1 MKTKKGTP
9 MGLAVGTVAP
19 RFELPAKPGDVVNV
33 GALFGSEKVV
43 LLFFPLA
50 FSSVCTEEMCH
61 FRDSWAEWSA
71 LGCKVFGVS
80 IDSPF
85 VVDKFRA
92 ELNVPFPILSD
103 FNKTVAASYDA
114 LHADL
119 MGLKGVTKRAAYV
132 IGSDGK
138 IAYAWEAE
146 IPKTQVDFA
155 AIKAAVAAAK

>member
-1 MKTKKGTP
+1 MALT
-9 MGLAVGTVAP
+9 VGTVAP
-19 RFELPAKPGDVVNV
+19 KFELPAKPGEPVDV
-33 GALFGSEKVV
+33 GAVLGREKVV
-43 LLFFPLA
+43 ILFFPLA

-61 FRDSWAEWSA
+61 FRDNWGEWSS
-71 LGCKVFGVS
+71 LGCRVFGVS

-132 IGSDGK
+132 VGTDGK

-155 AIKAAVAAAK
+155 AIKSAVAAAR

>member
-1 MKTKKGTP
+1 MA
-9 MGLAVGTVAP
+9 LSVGSSAP
-19 RFELPAKPGDVVNV
+19 SFKLPCKPGEEVDV
-33 GALFGSEKVV
+33 GAHLGKEKV
-43 LLFFPLA
+43 LILFFPLA

-61 FRDSWAEWSA
+61 FRDHWTQWGA

-85 VVDKFRA
+85 VTDRFRT
-92 ELNVPFPILSD
+92 ELSIPFPILSD

-132 IGSDGK
+132 VGSDGK

-146 IPKTQVDFA
+146 IPKTQVDFN
-155 AIKAAVAAAK
+155 AIQAAVTSAR

>member
-1 MKTKKGTP
+1 MALT
-9 MGLAVGTVAP
+9 VGTVAP
-19 RFELPAKPGDVVNV
+19 KFELPAKPGEPVDV
-33 GALFGSEKVV
+33 GAILGREKVV
-43 LLFFPLA
+43 ILFFPLA

-61 FRDSWAEWSA
+61 FRDNWGEWSS
-71 LGCKVFGVS
+71 LGCRVFGVS

-132 IGSDGK
+132 VGTDGK

-155 AIKAAVAAAK
+155 AIKSAVAAAR

>member
-1 MKTKKGTP
+1 MSLP
-9 MGLAVGTVAP
+9 VGTVAP
-19 RFELPAKPGDVVNV
+19 SFKLPAKPGEEVDV
-33 GALFGSEKVV
+33 GASLGHEKVV

-50 FSSVCTEEMCH
+50 FSSVCTEEMCT
-61 FRDSWAEWSA
+61 FRDDWSSWSA

-85 VVDKFRA
+85 VTDKFRT
-92 ELNVPFPILSD
+92 ELGLPFPILSD
-103 FNKTVAASYDA
+103 FNKTVSASYDA

-132 IGSDGK
+132 IGIDGR

-146 IPKTQVDFA
+146 IPKTQVDFQ
-155 AIKAAVAAAK
+155 AIAAAVRAAR

>member
-1 MKTKKGTP
+1 MPLTTGT
-9 MGLAVGTVAP
+9 AAP
-19 RFELPAKPGDVVNV
+19 SFKLPCKPGEEVDV
-33 GALFGSEKVV
+33 GAALGQEKVV

-61 FRDSWAEWSA
+61 FRDHWAQWSS
-71 LGCKVFGVS
+71 LGCNVYGIS

-85 VVDKFRA
+85 VTDKFRS
-92 ELNVPFPILSD
+92 ELGIPFPILSD
-103 FNKTVAASYDA
+103 FNKTVSASYDA

-132 IGSDGK
+132 IGSDGR

-155 AIKAAVAAAK
+155 AIQAAVSACR

>member
-1 MKTKKGTP
+1 MS
-9 MGLAVGTVAP
+9 LSVGSAAP
-19 RFELPAKPGDVVNV
+19 SFKLPAKPGEEVDV
-33 GALFGSEKVV
+33 GACLGKEKVV

-50 FSSVCTEEMCH
+50 FSSVCTEEMCS
-61 FRDSWAEWSA
+61 FRDNWAAWSS
-71 LGCKVFGVS
+71 LGCKVFGIS

-85 VVDKFRA
+85 VTDKFRA
-92 ELNVPFPILSD
+92 ELNIPFPILSD
-103 FNKTVAASYDA
+103 FNKTVSASYDA

-132 IGSDGK
+132 VGSDGK

-146 IPKTQVDFA
+146 IPKTQVDFD

>member
-1 MKTKKGTP
+1 MALTTGS
-9 MGLAVGTVAP
+9 AAP
-19 RFELPAKPGDVVNV
+19 TFKLPAKPGEEVDV
-33 GALFGSEKVV
+33 GALLGREKVV

-61 FRDSWAEWSA
+61 FRDNWAEWTG

-85 VVDKFRA
+85 VTDKFRS

-132 IGSDGK
+132 VGSDGR

-155 AIKAAVAAAK
+155 AIKAAVAAAR

>member
-1 MKTKKGTP
+1 MALT
-9 MGLAVGTVAP
+9 VGTVAP
-19 RFELPAKPGDVVNV
+19 KFELPAKPGEPVDV
-33 GALFGSEKVV
+33 GAVLGREKVV
-43 LLFFPLA
+43 ILFFPLA

-61 FRDSWAEWSA
+61 LRDNWGEWSS
-71 LGCKVFGVS
+71 LGCRVFGVS

-132 IGSDGK
+132 VGTDGK

-155 AIKAAVAAAK
+155 AIKSAVAAAR

>member
-1 MKTKKGTP
+1 MA
-9 MGLAVGTVAP
+9 LQVGTSAP
-19 RFELPAKPGDVVNV
+19 HFELPAKPGEPVNV
-33 GALFGSEKVV
+33 GALIGREKVV
-43 LLFFPLA
+43 VLFFPLA

-61 FRDSWAEWSA
+61 FRDHWSEWSG

-85 VVDKFRA
+85 VVDKFRT

-132 IGSDGK
+132 IDSTGK

-146 IPKTQVDFA
+146 IPKTQVDFT
-155 AIKAAVAAAK
+155 AIKAAVAACA

>member
-1 MKTKKGTP
+1 MALT
-9 MGLAVGTVAP
+9 VGTVAP
-19 RFELPAKPGDVVNV
+19 KFERPAKPGEPVDV
-33 GALFGSEKVV
+33 GAVLGREKVV
-43 LLFFPLA
+43 ILFFPLA

-61 FRDSWAEWSA
+61 FRDNWGEWSS
-71 LGCKVFGVS
+71 LGCRVFGVS

-132 IGSDGK
+132 VGTDGK

-155 AIKAAVAAAK
+155 AIKSAVAAAR

>member
-1 MKTKKGTP
+1 MPLT
-9 MGLAVGTVAP
+9 VGTTAP
-19 RFELPAKPGDVVNV
+19 KFELPAKPGEPVDV
-33 GALFGSEKVV
+33 GAVLGREKVV
-43 LLFFPLA
+43 ILFFPLA

-61 FRDSWAEWSA
+61 FRDHWGEWSS
-71 LGCKVFGVS
+71 LGCRVFGVS

-85 VVDKFRA
+85 VADKFRA
-92 ELNVPFPILSD
+92 ELNLPFPILSD
-103 FNKTVAASYDA
+103 FNKTVSAQYDA

-132 IGSDGK
+132 IGTDGK

-155 AIKAAVAAAK
+155 AIKAAVAAAR

>member
-1 MKTKKGTP
+1 MALTLGT
-9 MGLAVGTVAP
+9 AAP
-19 RFELPAKPGDVVNV
+19 SFKLPAKPGEEVDV
-33 GALFGSEKVV
+33 GAHLGREKVV
-43 LLFFPLA
+43 ILFFPLA

-61 FRDSWAEWSA
+61 FRDNWAEWSG

-85 VVDKFRA
+85 VTDKFRA

-103 FNKTVAASYDA
+103 FNKTVSASYDA

-132 IGSDGK
+132 VGSDGR

-155 AIKAAVAAAK
+155 AIKSAVAAAR

>member
-1 MKTKKGTP
+1 MALKT
-9 MGLAVGTVAP
+9 GTVAP
-19 RFELPAKPGDVVNV
+19 TFKLPAKPGEEVDV
-33 GALFGSEKVV
+33 GASLGQEKVV
-43 LLFFPLA
+43 ILFFPLA

-61 FRDSWAEWSA
+61 FRDNWDAWKS

-85 VVDKFRA
+85 VTDKFRA
-92 ELNVPFPILSD
+92 ELDIPFPILSD
-103 FNKTVAASYDA
+103 FNKTVSASYDA

-132 IGSDGK
+132 VGSDGK

-146 IPKTQVDFA
+146 IPKTQVDFD

>member
-1 MKTKKGTP
+1 MA
-9 MGLAVGTVAP
+9 LQVGTSAP
-19 RFELPAKPGDVVNV
+19 HFELAAKPGEPVNV
-33 GALFGSEKVV
+33 GALIGHEKVV
-43 LLFFPLA
+43 VLFFPLA

-61 FRDSWAEWSA
+61 FRDHWSEWSG

-132 IGSDGK
+132 IDSTGK

-155 AIKAAVAAAK
+155 AIKAAVAACA

>member
-1 MKTKKGTP
+1 MPLT
-9 MGLAVGTVAP
+9 VGTTAP
-19 RFELPAKPGDVVNV
+19 KFELPAKPGEPVDV
-33 GALFGSEKVV
+33 GAVLGREKVV
-43 LLFFPLA
+43 ILFFPLA

-61 FRDSWAEWSA
+61 FRDHWGEWSS
-71 LGCKVFGVS
+71 LGCRVFGVS

-85 VVDKFRA
+85 VADKFRA
-92 ELNVPFPILSD
+92 ELNLPFPILSD
-103 FNKTVAASYDA
+103 FNKTVSAQYDA

-132 IGSDGK
+132 IGTDGK

-155 AIKAAVAAAK
+155 AIKAAVVAAR

>member
-1 MKTKKGTP
+1 MP
-9 MGLAVGTVAP
+9 LPLGTVAP
-19 RFELPAKPGDVVNV
+19 TFRLPAKPGEEVDVASHL
-33 GALFGSEKVV
+33 GREKVV
-43 LLFFPLA
+43 ILFFPLA

-61 FRDSWAEWSA
+61 FRDNWAAWSG

-85 VVDKFRA
+85 VTDKFRT
-92 ELNVPFPILSD
+92 ELNIPFPILSD
-103 FNKTVAASYDA
+103 FNKTVSASYDA

-132 IGSDGK
+132 VGSDGK

-146 IPKTQVDFA
+146 IPKTQVDFD
-155 AIKAAVAAAK
+155 AIKAAVAQAK